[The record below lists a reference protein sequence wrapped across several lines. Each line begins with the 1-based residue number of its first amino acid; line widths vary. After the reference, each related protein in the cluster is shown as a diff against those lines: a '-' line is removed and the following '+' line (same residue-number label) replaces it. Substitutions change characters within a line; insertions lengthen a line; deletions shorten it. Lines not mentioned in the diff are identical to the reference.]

1 MNTNKIREVGRA
13 RLLLGLAVVGA
24 AMTVPM
30 VAAAPAT
37 AAPASSPGIVQTDF
51 PPCERGFMCNSDR
64 DYDRCERGYDN
75 WWGGGY
81 GGYGGGGGYGGYGGG
96 GYGGYGG
103 GGYGWS
109 DRGYDRCERGW
120 DQGWG
125 GGLNNMFPFG
135 LFGSS

>member
-1 MNTNKIREVGRA
+1 MNTNKIRVVGRA
-13 RLLLGLAVVGA
+13 RLILGVAVVGA

-30 VAAAPAT
+30 VTAAPAT
-37 AAPASSPGIVQTDF
+37 AVPASSPGVVQTGF
-51 PPCERGFMCNSDR
+51 PPCERGFMCNVDR
-64 DYDRCERGYDN
+64 DYDRCDRGNDN
-75 WWGGGY
+75 WWG
-81 GGYGGGGGYGGYGGG
+81 GGYGGG

-109 DRGYDRCERGW
+109 DRGYDRCRG

-125 GGLNNMFPFG
+125 GGSNNFFPFG